1 MPNTVQTRTLG
12 QTWKKR
18 LNLATRG
25 IPELYENADDVQD
38 VPHAG
43 AIRTA
48 LREMPLSAVFCVQ
61 DVPTIA
67 IQSVDEYDRQ
77 ATVALH
83 AALWNQGLA
92 SLLLVISGDTVRAF
106 SLFRVPHSGENED
119 FDDRCLIR
127 EFNAVSD
134 ALALRKVVYG
144 VESGRLW
151 EEHAELF
158 RYRDR
163 VDQVLLDNLTASHER
178 LCEAGLSGD
187 AAQAL
192 LIQTM
197 FVAYLEDR
205 EIIGKEC
212 FRRASGGSAGRF
224 CELLETGEVTPLRRL
239 FEDLREQF
247 NGDLFVAP
255 CSLEDEDEL
264 SIDGSHLEI
273 LARFR
278 SGREKMRGRF
288 SQLRFWRGYDFKYI
302 PVELISAVYDR
313 FLGKGQ
319 PGRAAQGA
327 YYTPMFLADTVI
339 SQVWDFLPPEIKEK
353 GRFLD
358 PACGSGVFLV
368 RSFQRLCGYWR
379 RTRSS
384 QTIRWDSLLSI
395 LSRLEGIDINGGAVR
410 MAVFSLYIA
419 LLEEVSPPD
428 LRHLM
433 GRGRK
438 LPKLRGETLCNRDF
452 FTVGPDEMKADV
464 LIGNPPWSSR
474 RGKGR
479 SSVEWGRREGFPIP
493 GGEDA
498 WAFAWKS
505 LRHLRGSGT
514 VAFLLPAMGFLHNN
528 SRASVSARKRLL
540 RETNVLRIINFCDL
554 RFQLFEKA
562 SSPAALIIYGPGGG
576 DISDYKFDYWVPK
589 ANLNLKT
596 RRLITLTSADRCRID
611 SGAVE
616 KEPRTFKFRLWMSD
630 PEAKLFGYL
639 SRFSKIEDSRWK
651 IGQGFK
657 PAKAERLA
665 DVSYPREQS
674 DIVAGTPHLRVS
686 DFRPL
691 FLASGQLSPWRDG
704 IVYHKGFEDGFRQG
718 PRVLVPRGVKTS
730 RMRLQA
736 AYVEDPLTFQ
746 HIINSLVVPPGKEHR
761 AKLLAALLNS
771 KLILWFAFHSTA
783 SFGSER
789 PEAKQLELLRFP
801 FPSPDD
807 MPQPRQ
813 SRSAEAELVSLV
825 EQAAR
830 SASDGFKLRAED
842 NNDILNEVDRAAYK
856 FFCLSKEEIDLVE
869 DTVERVI
876 PAAQP
881 HRGSMPEI
889 WKPSSYGDRRKYA
902 NTLVR
907 GMRDWFAGGQNVRAR
922 LEAKNE
928 DLAILRLSLEE
939 KPVDSRYSENNSSS
953 VDEVISRLF
962 DSMKEPLPGN
972 FQLIPDLRIFIGSD
986 LYLVKP
992 SQKRFWMKSAALSD
1006 AHSIALDLHD
1016 AVSSRNGGGHP

>member
-18 LNLATRG
+18 LNLATRR
-25 IPELYENADDVQD
+25 IPELYENADDVRD

-48 LREMPLSAVFCVQ
+48 LREMRLSAVFCVQ

-67 IQSVDEYDRQ
+67 ILSVDEYDRQ
-77 ATVALH
+77 ATVTLH
-83 AALWNQGLA
+83 TALWNQGLA

-106 SLFRVPHSGENED
+106 SLFRVPHSGDNED

-127 EFNAVSD
+127 KFNAVSD
-134 ALALRKVVYG
+134 ALALRKIVYG
-144 VESGRLW
+144 AESGRLW
-151 EEHAELF
+151 EKHAELF
-158 RYRDR
+158 RYKDR
-163 VDQVLLDNLTASHER
+163 VDQVLLDNLIASHER
-178 LCEAGLSGD
+178 LCETGLSSD

-212 FRRASGGSAGRF
+212 FKRASGGSAGRF
-224 CELLETGEVTPLRRL
+224 CKLLETREVTPLRRL

-255 CSLEDEDEL
+255 CSLEDEDDL

-288 SQLRFWRGYDFKYI
+288 SQLRFWCGYNFKYI

-353 GRFLD
+353 GCFLD

-368 RSFQRLCGYWR
+368 RSFQRLCEYWR

-395 LSRLEGIDINGGAVR
+395 LSRLGGIDINDGAVR

-474 RGKGR
+474 RGKDR

-528 SRASVSARKRLL
+528 SQASVSARKRLV

-562 SSPAALIIYGPGGG
+562 SSPAALIIYGPGGEN
-576 DISDYKFDYWVPK
+576 ISNYKFDYWVPK
-589 ANLNLKT
+589 ANINLKT

-611 SGAVE
+611 SRMVE
-616 KEPRTFKFRLWMSD
+616 REPRTFKFRLWMSD

-639 SRFSKIEDSRWK
+639 SRFSKIKDSGWK

-657 PAKAERLA
+657 PAKAERLP
-665 DVSYPREQS
+665 DVNYPREQS

-686 DFRPL
+686 DFRPF
-691 FLASGQLSPWRDG
+691 FLASGQLGPWRDG
-704 IVYHKGFEDGFRQG
+704 LVYHKGFEDGFKQG

-746 HIINSLVVPPGKEHR
+746 DIINSLVVSPGEERR

-789 PEAKQLELLRFP
+789 PEAKQSELLLFP

-807 MPQPRQ
+807 MPQPKQ
-813 SRSAEAELVSLV
+813 SRSAEAELVTLV
-825 EQAAR
+825 DQAAR
-830 SASDGFKLRAED
+830 SASDGFGLRAE
-842 NNDILNEVDRAAYK
+842 NNNGIFNEVDRAAYK
-856 FFCLSKEEIDLVE
+856 FFCLSKEEVALVE

-881 HRGSMPEI
+881 HRGTMPEI
-889 WKPSSYGDRRKYA
+889 WEPSNYKDRRKYA
-902 NTLVR
+902 DTLAR
-907 GMRDWFAGGQNVRAR
+907 GMRDWFADGQNIRAR

-939 KPVDSRYSENNSSS
+939 NPVDSRYSENNNSS
-953 VDEVISRLF
+953 VDEVVSRLF
-962 DSMKEPLPGN
+962 DSMRQPLPGN

-992 SQKRFWMKSAALSD
+992 SQKRFWMKSVALSD

-1016 AVSSRNGGGHP
+1016 AVSSRNGGGHS